1 MKKIG
6 IITIVNVNNYGAEL
20 QAFATLKKLQMMGYD
35 AEIINYLYYKDW
47 RYIDSK
53 LSQPFNPMSVKEK
66 IIYFTKYRVASFI
79 LNKILPLICGNVKR
93 RIANF
98 NSFHQHNTHFSKLYK
113 SMKDL
118 YTNTPIYDVYMVG
131 SDQVWNPNAS
141 SSIEPYF
148 LTFAPH
154 NALTI
159 SYASS
164 FGVSKIEDNN
174 IVNRIKDGLS
184 SVKKISVRESSG
196 VKLVKEITGRTAQL
210 VCDPTLLL
218 NKSEWQ
224 MFMKPVNNMPQ
235 HYVLIYQ
242 LSQSDTIVKL
252 AIKIGQEK
260 KIPVYRICKR
270 AFKVEKDKGVVN
282 LLDAGPS
289 EFLYLIANASF
300 IITNS
305 FHGTAFSINFGIP
318 FYTVVSAKKKNNGRM
333 ESLLNYAGL
342 EQRMIK
348 DDVDIMKL
356 PIVGYNIDTAQL
368 KIELLRQNS
377 EKFLKDALENQ

>member
-1 MKKIG
+1 
-6 IITIVNVNNYGAEL
+6 
-20 QAFATLKKLQMMGYD
+20 
-35 AEIINYLYYKDW
+35 
-47 RYIDSK
+47 
-53 LSQPFNPMSVKEK
+53 
-66 IIYFTKYRVASFI
+66 
-79 LNKILPLICGNVKR
+79 
-93 RIANF
+93 
-98 NSFHQHNTHFSKLYK
+98 
-113 SMKDL
+113 MKDL

-184 SVKKISVRESSG
+184 SIKKISVRESSG